1 MQIFVNL
8 IRTLPQAF
16 INVLDAKPRVLLTAS
31 NRNHFEQVSLTVLDN
46 FFDAIAKA
54 KKLIHKSVAQHLKQV
69 SPTKNF
75 LALAMV
81 FNLLLSNP
89 SQPNLT
95 AIDKAKKTLCQ

>member
-16 INVLDAKPRVLLTAS
+16 INVLDAKPRVSLTAS

-46 FFDAIAKA
+46 FFVAIAKA

-89 SQPNLT
+89 T
-95 AIDKAKKTLCQ
+95 